1 MDYVDRKSY
10 AVGRQA
16 DGTYAIMV
24 RQNDFLVGVVPGFS
38 TLDVA
43 LDERE
48 RLDAL
53 DNWGDGSLATR
64 SRQSDEQR
72 SKGR

>member
-10 AVGRQA
+10 AVERQA

-38 TLDVA
+38 TLDAA
-43 LDERE
+43 LDERG
-48 RLDAL
+48 RLDAF
-53 DNWGDGSLATR
+53 DCR
-64 SRQSDEQR
+64 SEGPSAIRPRRSNEQ
-72 SKGR
+72 